1 MRTEKDFLGEVQV
14 HDNCLYGI
22 NSIRAKNNFPC
33 SISFNLEWYKTLGI
47 VKEACYYTYK
57 SYKKALSKITSKSY
71 NFNLISDEIIDS
83 LIHAAIEVSKGEHYE
98 HFIVPAISGGAGTSI
113 NMNINEIICNR
124 ALQIIN
130 KKPGDYTII
139 DPIEHANI
147 FQSTNDVIPTSL
159 KLTIM
164 RQLDILENT
173 INELR
178 KDIES
183 LENKYRNNLRLGY
196 TQMQEAVPTTF
207 GKLFGSYSEALS
219 RDWWRISKCFERIK
233 VVNLGG
239 SAIGTGITV
248 PRYFIM
254 EVTPMLQRLTGL
266 PVTRSENMPDATSNL
281 DSFVEIHSVIKA
293 HAVNLEKIV
302 SDLRLL
308 ASDIGHKEINIPQ
321 KQLGSSIMPNKVNP
335 VIPEFVISIAN
346 KIYANDIL
354 ITNLCAQGC
363 LELNAYLPIIGHS
376 ILESLQLLID
386 ADKTLK
392 ENMIKDI
399 TVNSEVSIEK
409 LFFSPAITTALIP
422 YIGYNKSALLANEMK
437 KNKLDIFKAN
447 DNLSL
452 IDSEKLNNILKTENL
467 IKMGYTLS
475 DLD

>member
-1 MRTEKDFLGEVQV
+1 
-14 HDNCLYGI
+14 
-22 NSIRAKNNFPC
+22 
-33 SISFNLEWYKTLGI
+33 
-47 VKEACYYTYK
+47 
-57 SYKKALSKITSKSY
+57 
-71 NFNLISDEIIDS
+71 
-83 LIHAAIEVSKGEHYE
+83 
-98 HFIVPAISGGAGTSI
+98 
-113 NMNINEIICNR
+113 
-124 ALQIIN
+124 
-130 KKPGDYTII
+130 
-139 DPIEHANI
+139 
-147 FQSTNDVIPTSL
+147 
-159 KLTIM
+159 
-164 RQLDILENT
+164 
-173 INELR
+173 
-178 KDIES
+178 
-183 LENKYRNNLRLGY
+183 
-196 TQMQEAVPTTF
+196 
-207 GKLFGSYSEALS
+207 
-219 RDWWRISKCFERIK
+219 
-233 VVNLGG
+233 
-239 SAIGTGITV
+239 
-248 PRYFIM
+248 
-254 EVTPMLQRLTGL
+254 
-266 PVTRSENMPDATSNL
+266 MPDATSNL

>member
-1 MRTEKDFLGEVQV
+1 
-14 HDNCLYGI
+14 
-22 NSIRAKNNFPC
+22 
-33 SISFNLEWYKTLGI
+33 
-47 VKEACYYTYK
+47 
-57 SYKKALSKITSKSY
+57 
-71 NFNLISDEIIDS
+71 
-83 LIHAAIEVSKGEHYE
+83 
-98 HFIVPAISGGAGTSI
+98 
-113 NMNINEIICNR
+113 
-124 ALQIIN
+124 
-130 KKPGDYTII
+130 
-139 DPIEHANI
+139 
-147 FQSTNDVIPTSL
+147 
-159 KLTIM
+159 
-164 RQLDILENT
+164 
-173 INELR
+173 
-178 KDIES
+178 
-183 LENKYRNNLRLGY
+183 
-196 TQMQEAVPTTF
+196 
-207 GKLFGSYSEALS
+207 
-219 RDWWRISKCFERIK
+219 
-233 VVNLGG
+233 
-239 SAIGTGITV
+239 
-248 PRYFIM
+248 
-254 EVTPMLQRLTGL
+254 MLQRLTGL